1 MALTDYSID
10 TSGSPQDVQRK
21 QALADALMKQG
32 MDSSAAAGG
41 KGGGWVTALNR
52 GLAGALGGYQQG
64 QAQQEQTQGRES
76 VRQQLA
82 AALGA
87 DGKVNPQAYL
97 QAASN
102 PFATPGQIG
111 AVGKV
116 QDWQHQTEQDAEHK
130 REFGVTSGF
139 QANADRRAAAEEAR
153 KASNFQS
160 TPDQYVPNPR
170 ANEPGQPA
178 YIDQYAQ
185 AKVAAQPP
193 GARPMTAQERQAYG
207 LPAEGG
213 AAMTPDGPKTL
224 GAPTTNFTA
233 NIDNKGPDEYDKTIS
248 GSLAKSHGSL
258 MSDVEGAQGRARDIA
273 AMQQSI
279 DAIQKRGGTT
289 GGMAQPQILELAK
302 TLNAGAAALG
312 QDAPFD
318 EKNISDKELL
328 AKFNRDMAGAQAK
341 GAVGSRVTNFEMSNY
356 LKANP
361 GLETSITGNQ
371 RLLGIKAQIE
381 QRNAAVGN
389 AMRAEAA
396 NSIGQ
401 GKKVDPA
408 RMEKIIRDYDEAN
421 HVKDPITGQDLTQS
435 YTLPEFQNA
444 PGSSNK
450 ALSTDNKANMKKLGA
465 KTYEKI
471 DGVWHEVQ

>member
-1 MALTDYSID
+1 MALTDYTID

-32 MDSSAAAGG
+32 MDSTPAAGG

-52 GLAGALGGYQQG
+52 GLAGALGGYQAGAAQNEQRQG
-64 QAQQEQTQGRES
+64 QDS
-76 VRQQLA
+76 FRQQMA

-87 DGKVNPQAYL
+87 DGKINPQAYL

-102 PFATPGQIG
+102 SFANPSAIG
-111 AVGKV
+111 AIGKV
-116 QDWQHQTEQDAEHK
+116 QDWQHESEADAEHK
-130 REFGVTSGF
+130 REFGMNYGLQSKRLAHELDDTPKGF
-139 QANADRRAAAEEAR
+139 VADP
-153 KASNFQS
+153 SQ
-160 TPDQYVPNPR
+160 
-170 ANEPGQPA
+170 PGHYMPMPGGPADPA
-178 YIDQYAQ
+178 YLQSVNS
-185 AKVAAQPP
+185 AKNP
-193 GARPMTAQERQAYG
+193 GARPMTAQEKQAYG
-207 LPAEGG
+207 LPPE
-213 AAMTPDGPKTL
+213 AAAMMTPDGPKTL

-233 NIDNKGPDEYDKTIS
+233 NIDNKGPDKYDTEI
-248 GSLAKSHGSL
+248 GGALAKSHGGL

-289 GGMAQPQILELAK
+289 GGMAQPQLLELAK

-312 QDAPFD
+312 QSAPFD

-396 NSIGQ
+396 ASIGQ
-401 GKKVDPA
+401 GRKVDPA
-408 RMEKIIRDYDEAN
+408 KMEKIIRDYDES
-421 HVKDPITGQDLTQS
+421 HHIQDPITGQDLTQS
-435 YTLPEFQNA
+435 YTLPEFQ
-444 PGSSNK
+444 GGGTNK
-450 ALSTDNKANMKKLGA
+450 SLAADHETNMKKIRVYNPATGNL
-465 KTYEKI
+465 E
-471 DGVWHEVQ
+471 